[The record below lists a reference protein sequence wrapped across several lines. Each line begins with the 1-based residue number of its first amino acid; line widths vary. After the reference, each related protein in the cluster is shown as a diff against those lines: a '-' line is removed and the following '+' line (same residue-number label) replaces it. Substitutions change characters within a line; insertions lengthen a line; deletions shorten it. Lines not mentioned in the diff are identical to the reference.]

1 MNNYTIYHC
10 HTDISNLSG
19 AGMDSVTKYQDYV
32 ARAKECGMNAL
43 CFSEHGNFF
52 LWKKKKDAIEA
63 AGMKYLHG
71 IEIYV
76 AEKLLWE
83 TEDNPNPH
91 KVRDN
96 YHCVLIAKN
105 LAGLK
110 ELNKLSSIAFREEQ
124 RYYSPRI
131 TFEQL
136 INTSDNIIITTA
148 CVGGILCKGN
158 EDIKN
163 RFIEFLAEHKDRCFL
178 EIQHHNVEKQKE
190 YNLYLHELSQK
201 YGIPLIAGTD
211 THALNDVHAEA
222 RKVLQKSKKVQFND
236 DEAEWD
242 LTFKTYDELVKAY
255 QKQNCLPESVY
266 LEAIQNTNV
275 MADMVENIT
284 LDTSFKYPKV
294 FPNSTELLR
303 SKLFNETSIR
313 YAMEDGFTREQVV
326 DRLNEE
332 METFIAVDAVDYILL
347 QEYIATWCHNHDI
360 WCGPARGSAAS
371 SLALYILHVT
381 EVNPMKHNF
390 AFWRFMNKDKYSLA
404 DVDLDWGNE
413 DRDRTKYWMLHDKM
427 DFSNMQTTEIIT
439 FNTLGLRGAIRDF
452 GRGLDISLDT
462 VNEICNAICLVSEG
476 ENKKE
481 VIDESWRKK
490 YAELF
495 KYVDLAQGVCTS
507 IGAHAS
513 GVVAASTD
521 VDLEAEIGTCYLK
534 GDEYLVS
541 VLNMKE
547 LDSLNF
553 VKEDVLG
560 LTNISCIN
568 KSCKLANIPKL
579 TAKTVDVNDDK
590 VWESVRDDTSLIFEV
605 NSPYGARTVSQ
616 MYSDK
621 VWRKIKKSNP
631 SITKFDLFAYISAL
645 IRPCGKEVYPKA
657 VQGEGYV
664 SGVKDIDDLLANEM
678 GYPIMQESQMSFVQ
692 NFCGYTFLQSD
703 KLRKCVARGSK
714 ILMSDGSLKNIEDIE
729 IGDTVCTFD
738 DYACSSNKV
747 ISKYDNGK
755 KRIVEVKCDSGF
767 KIRCTADHR
776 ILTQRG
782 YVEAKDLTTK
792 DFVFTPKTIK
802 KYNDGIKSNR
812 KPSNDTLW
820 MLGALIGDGTIY
832 SKEHLAF
839 TNSDIEIIEKFK
851 ASVAQIGVKGNPDFS
866 IFIADGKTVDK
877 VYQCKIKSG
886 SFKDSIWNLIV
897 KFGLNHKAAEKE
909 IPIQVQHYSATE
921 KLAYFLAG
929 MFNTDGGYNLGRGT
943 IEYYSISKNLVYQL
957 QAQLLKFGIY
967 SQVGTKKVSG
977 YDYNSY
983 ILAIGD
989 KKSLHSFRDN
999 ILCYVV
1005 GNKYNELNNII
1016 LSNNTG
1022 RYFVPESCKKEFLKY
1037 CHDRNLSMR
1046 DVSLEKFGKE
1056 IRTTNGYPLNID
1068 DAKEMCSAVYM
1079 PETYAIVNSD
1089 FITQRVISVCDDG
1102 EDEVYDIGVENTHN
1116 FIADGVVCHNC
1127 VAKKLGTKDQ
1137 LPIIRKGFEE
1147 NAKVRYHL
1155 SDAKTDEIM
1164 NVFLNCILYATR
1176 YSFSSIHSYSYAY
1189 ISYECAWLR
1198 YYYPLEFLSC
1208 CLNEWQGNSERT
1220 IEATTYA
1227 TKKKIKI
1234 LPPKFRH
1241 SKAEYF
1247 PDKESNS
1254 IYKGIG
1260 SVKFMNQSCA
1270 DDLYN
1275 LRNNNYNS
1283 FVDLLRDIYG
1293 KTSVNARQLDI
1304 LIKLDFFEEFGNAKE
1319 LLRLVKMYDMFGE
1332 AKKIGKE
1339 KLANSDVVRAIVERH
1354 SIGITK
1360 AGKEAKFY
1368 SQLDNMAILNECET
1382 LIMSLGIK
1390 PMTIKEKAE
1399 IQKEYMGY
1407 VDIATGKQEDRPKLY
1422 ILDVKTLKSKTT
1434 GKTWARQ
1441 ITAQSIGSGKQSNY
1455 TITSKNYHEEFQ
1467 VGDVI
1472 LCKHLE
1478 KQKDYWHITNYEVLV
1493 NI

>member
-178 EIQHHNVEKQKE
+178 EVQHHNVEKQKE
-190 YNLYLHELSQK
+190 YNLYLYELSQK

-211 THALNDVHAEA
+211 THALNDAHAEA

-236 DEAEWD
+236 DEAGWD

-255 QKQNCLPESVY
+255 QRQNCLPESVY

-275 MADMVENIT
+275 MADMVESIT

-313 YAMEDGFTREQVV
+313 YVMEDGFTREQVI

-427 DFSNMQTTEIIT
+427 DFPNMQTTEIIT

-452 GRGLDISLDT
+452 GRGLEIPLDT

-490 YAELF
+490 YPKLF
-495 KYVDLAQGVCTS
+495 NYVDLAQGVCTS

-579 TAKTVDVNDDK
+579 SAKTVDVNDDK

-692 NFCGYTFLQSD
+692 KFCGYTFLQSD
-703 KLRKCVARGSK
+703 KLRKA
-714 ILMSDGSLKNIEDIE
+714 
-729 IGDTVCTFD
+729 
-738 DYACSSNKV
+738 
-747 ISKYDNGK
+747 
-755 KRIVEVKCDSGF
+755 
-767 KIRCTADHR
+767 
-776 ILTQRG
+776 
-782 YVEAKDLTTK
+782 
-792 DFVFTPKTIK
+792 
-802 KYNDGIKSNR
+802 
-812 KPSNDTLW
+812 
-820 MLGALIGDGTIY
+820 
-832 SKEHLAF
+832 
-839 TNSDIEIIEKFK
+839 
-851 ASVAQIGVKGNPDFS
+851 
-866 IFIADGKTVDK
+866 
-877 VYQCKIKSG
+877 
-886 SFKDSIWNLIV
+886 
-897 KFGLNHKAAEKE
+897 
-909 IPIQVQHYSATE
+909 
-921 KLAYFLAG
+921 
-929 MFNTDGGYNLGRGT
+929 
-943 IEYYSISKNLVYQL
+943 
-957 QAQLLKFGIY
+957 
-967 SQVGTKKVSG
+967 
-977 YDYNSY
+977 
-983 ILAIGD
+983 
-989 KKSLHSFRDN
+989 
-999 ILCYVV
+999 
-1005 GNKYNELNNII
+1005 
-1016 LSNNTG
+1016 
-1022 RYFVPESCKKEFLKY
+1022 
-1037 CHDRNLSMR
+1037 
-1046 DVSLEKFGKE
+1046 
-1056 IRTTNGYPLNID
+1056 
-1068 DAKEMCSAVYM
+1068 
-1079 PETYAIVNSD
+1079 
-1089 FITQRVISVCDDG
+1089 
-1102 EDEVYDIGVENTHN
+1102 
-1116 FIADGVVCHNC
+1116 
-1127 VAKKLGTKDQ
+1127 VAKKAGTRDQ

-1164 NVFLNCILYATR
+1164 DVFLNCILYATR

-1247 PDKESNS
+1247 PDKESHS

-1275 LRNNNYNS
+1275 LRDNHYDS
-1283 FVDLLRDIYG
+1283 FVDLLRDIYE
-1293 KTSVNARQLDI
+1293 KTSVNSRQLDI
-1304 LIKLDFFEEFGNAKE
+1304 LIKLDFFDEFGNAKE
-1319 LLRLVKMYDMFGE
+1319 LLRLVKMYDMFGT
-1332 AKKIGKE
+1332 AKTLKKE
-1339 KLANSDVVRAIVERH
+1339 KLANSDVVKAIVERH
-1354 SIGITK
+1354 SIGTTK
-1360 AGKEAKFY
+1360 AGKESKSY
-1368 SQLDNMAILNECET
+1368 TQLDNMAILNECET

-1422 ILDVKTLKSKTT
+1422 ILDVKALKSKAS

-1472 LCKHLE
+1472 LCKHFE
-1478 KQKDYWHITNYEVLV
+1478 KQKDYWHITNYEVLI

>member
-1 MNNYTIYHC
+1 MHLDRCTIFVYNNNQKGVGNLNNYTIYHC

-76 AEKLLWE
+76 AEKLWWE
-83 TEDNPNPH
+83 TEDNPAPH

-190 YNLYLHELSQK
+190 YNLYLYELSQK

-222 RKVLQKSKKVQFND
+222 RLILQKAKKNEYND
-236 DEAEWD
+236 DEAGWD
-242 LTFKTYDELVKAY
+242 LTFKTYDELVEAY
-255 QKQNCLPESVY
+255 RNQNCLPEKVY
-266 LEAIQNTNV
+266 LEAIQNTNI

-294 FPNSTELLR
+294 FRNPTELLR
-303 SKLFNETSIR
+303 SKLFSESSIK
-313 YAMEDGFTREQVV
+313 YAMEDGFTHEQVI

-347 QEYIATWCHNHDI
+347 QEHIARWCHEHDI

-427 DFSNMQTTEIIT
+427 GFPNMQTTEIIT
-439 FNTLGLRGAIRDF
+439 FNTLGLKSAIRDF
-452 GRGLDISLDT
+452 GRGLNVSLET
-462 VNEICNAICLVSEG
+462 VSQIAKAVHEETDG

-490 YAELF
+490 YPKLF

-579 TAKTVDVNDDK
+579 SAKTIDVNDDK
-590 VWESVRDDTSLIFEV
+590 VWNSIRDDTSLIFEL

-616 MYSDK
+616 MYSEK
-621 VWRKIKKSNP
+621 VWNKIKKSNP

-645 IRPCGKEVYPKA
+645 IRPCGKGVYPKA
-657 VQGEGYV
+657 VQGDGYV
-664 SGVKDIDDLLANEM
+664 SGVKDIDNLLASEM

-692 NFCGYTFLQSD
+692 EFCGYTFLQAD
-703 KLRKCVARGSK
+703 KLRK
-714 ILMSDGSLKNIEDIE
+714 I
-729 IGDTVCTFD
+729 IG
-738 DYACSSNKV
+738 
-747 ISKYDNGK
+747 
-755 KRIVEVKCDSGF
+755 
-767 KIRCTADHR
+767 
-776 ILTQRG
+776 
-782 YVEAKDLTTK
+782 
-792 DFVFTPKTIK
+792 
-802 KYNDGIKSNR
+802 
-812 KPSNDTLW
+812 
-820 MLGALIGDGTIY
+820 
-832 SKEHLAF
+832 
-839 TNSDIEIIEKFK
+839 
-851 ASVAQIGVKGNPDFS
+851 
-866 IFIADGKTVDK
+866 
-877 VYQCKIKSG
+877 
-886 SFKDSIWNLIV
+886 
-897 KFGLNHKAAEKE
+897 
-909 IPIQVQHYSATE
+909 
-921 KLAYFLAG
+921 
-929 MFNTDGGYNLGRGT
+929 
-943 IEYYSISKNLVYQL
+943 
-957 QAQLLKFGIY
+957 
-967 SQVGTKKVSG
+967 
-977 YDYNSY
+977 
-983 ILAIGD
+983 
-989 KKSLHSFRDN
+989 
-999 ILCYVV
+999 
-1005 GNKYNELNNII
+1005 
-1016 LSNNTG
+1016 
-1022 RYFVPESCKKEFLKY
+1022 
-1037 CHDRNLSMR
+1037 
-1046 DVSLEKFGKE
+1046 
-1056 IRTTNGYPLNID
+1056 
-1068 DAKEMCSAVYM
+1068 
-1079 PETYAIVNSD
+1079 
-1089 FITQRVISVCDDG
+1089 
-1102 EDEVYDIGVENTHN
+1102 
-1116 FIADGVVCHNC
+1116 
-1127 VAKKLGTKDQ
+1127 KKLGTKEQ

-1147 NAKVRYHL
+1147 NAKVKYSL
-1155 SDAKTDEIM
+1155 SGEKTDEIM
-1164 NVFLNCILYATR
+1164 DIFLNCVLYATR
-1176 YSFSSIHSYSYAY
+1176 YSFSSIHAYSYTY

-1198 YYYPLEFLSC
+1198 YYYPFEFLSC
-1208 CLNEWQGNSERT
+1208 CLNEWQGNSART
-1220 IEATTYA
+1220 AEATAYA
-1227 TKKKIKI
+1227 MKHGIKI

-1247 PDKESNS
+1247 PDKEASA

-1275 LRNNNYNS
+1275 LRGNHYNS

-1304 LIKLDFFEEFGNAKE
+1304 LIKLDFFEEFGNSRE
-1319 LLRLVKMYDMFGE
+1319 LLRLVKMYDMFGK

-1339 KLANSDVVRAIVERH
+1339 KLVNSDIVKAIVERH
-1354 SIGITK
+1354 SISVTK
-1360 AGKEAKFY
+1360 AGKEAKSY

-1390 PMTIKEKAE
+1390 PMTIKEKAD
-1399 IQKEYMGY
+1399 IQKDYMGY
-1407 VDIATGKQEDRPKLY
+1407 IDLTTGRQEDRPKLY
-1422 ILDVKTLKSKTT
+1422 VIDIKELRSKAT
-1434 GKTWARQ
+1434 GRVWARQ

-1472 LCKHLE
+1472 LCKHLQ
-1478 KQKDYWHITNYEVLV
+1478 KQKDYWHITNYEVLI

>member
-131 TFEQL
+131 TFDQL
-136 INTSDNIIITTA
+136 INTSDNIVITTA

-158 EDIKN
+158 NGIRE
-163 RFIEFLAEHKDRCFL
+163 RFIKFLAEHKDRCFL

-190 YNLYLHELSQK
+190 YNLYLYELHQK

-211 THALNDVHAEA
+211 THALNDVHAKA
-222 RKVLQKSKKVQFND
+222 RLILQKAKKNEYND
-236 DEAEWD
+236 DEAGWD
-242 LTFKTYDELVKAY
+242 LTFKTYDELIEAY
-255 QKQNCLPESVY
+255 RKQNCLPEKVY

-275 MADMVENIT
+275 MADMVENIA

-294 FPNSTELLR
+294 FRNPTELLR
-303 SKLFNETSIR
+303 SKLFSESSIR
-313 YAMEDGFTREQVV
+313 YAMEDGFTREQVTN
-326 DRLNEE
+326 RLNEE

-347 QEYIATWCHNHDI
+347 QEHIATWCHNHDI

-427 DFSNMQTTEIIT
+427 DFPNMQTTEIIT

-452 GRGLDISLDT
+452 GRGLEIPLDT

-495 KYVDLAQGVCTS
+495 NYVDLAQGVCTS

-568 KSCKLANIPKL
+568 KSCKLASIPKL
-579 TAKTVDVNDDK
+579 SAKTIDTNDDK
-590 VWESVRDDTSLIFEV
+590 VWDSIRDDTSLIFEL

-616 MYSDK
+616 MYSEK
-621 VWRKIKKSNP
+621 VWNKIKKSNP

-645 IRPCGKEVYPKA
+645 IRPCGKGVYPKA

-664 SGVKDIDDLLANEM
+664 SGVKDIDSLLASEM

-692 NFCGYTFLQSD
+692 EFCGYTFLQAD
-703 KLRKCVARGSK
+703 KLRK
-714 ILMSDGSLKNIEDIE
+714 I
-729 IGDTVCTFD
+729 IG
-738 DYACSSNKV
+738 
-747 ISKYDNGK
+747 
-755 KRIVEVKCDSGF
+755 
-767 KIRCTADHR
+767 
-776 ILTQRG
+776 
-782 YVEAKDLTTK
+782 
-792 DFVFTPKTIK
+792 
-802 KYNDGIKSNR
+802 
-812 KPSNDTLW
+812 
-820 MLGALIGDGTIY
+820 
-832 SKEHLAF
+832 
-839 TNSDIEIIEKFK
+839 
-851 ASVAQIGVKGNPDFS
+851 
-866 IFIADGKTVDK
+866 
-877 VYQCKIKSG
+877 
-886 SFKDSIWNLIV
+886 
-897 KFGLNHKAAEKE
+897 
-909 IPIQVQHYSATE
+909 
-921 KLAYFLAG
+921 
-929 MFNTDGGYNLGRGT
+929 
-943 IEYYSISKNLVYQL
+943 
-957 QAQLLKFGIY
+957 
-967 SQVGTKKVSG
+967 
-977 YDYNSY
+977 
-983 ILAIGD
+983 
-989 KKSLHSFRDN
+989 
-999 ILCYVV
+999 
-1005 GNKYNELNNII
+1005 
-1016 LSNNTG
+1016 
-1022 RYFVPESCKKEFLKY
+1022 
-1037 CHDRNLSMR
+1037 
-1046 DVSLEKFGKE
+1046 
-1056 IRTTNGYPLNID
+1056 
-1068 DAKEMCSAVYM
+1068 
-1079 PETYAIVNSD
+1079 
-1089 FITQRVISVCDDG
+1089 
-1102 EDEVYDIGVENTHN
+1102 
-1116 FIADGVVCHNC
+1116 
-1127 VAKKLGTKDQ
+1127 KKLGTKEQ

-1147 NAKVRYHL
+1147 NAKVKYNL
-1155 SDAKTDEIM
+1155 SDKKTDEVMDI
-1164 NVFLNCILYATR
+1164 FLNCVLYATR
-1176 YSFSSIHSYSYAY
+1176 YSFSSIHAYSYTY

-1227 TKKKIKI
+1227 IKKKIKI

-1260 SVKFMNQSCA
+1260 SIKFMNQSCA
-1270 DDLYN
+1270 DDLYS
-1275 LRNNNYNS
+1275 LRDNHYNS
-1283 FVDLLRDIYG
+1283 FVDLLRDIYE

-1319 LLRLVKMYDMFGE
+1319 LLRLVKMYDMFGT
-1332 AKKIGKE
+1332 AKTLKKE

-1354 SIGITK
+1354 SIGTTK
-1360 AGKEAKFY
+1360 AGKESKSY
-1368 SQLDNMAILNECET
+1368 TQLDNMAILNECET

-1407 VDIATGKQEDRPKLY
+1407 IDIATGKQEDRPKLY
-1422 ILDVKTLKSKTT
+1422 ILDVKTLKSKAS
-1434 GKTWARQ
+1434 GRTWARQ

>member
-43 CFSEHGNFF
+43 CFSEHGNLF

-131 TFEQL
+131 TFDQL

-158 EDIKN
+158 NGIRE
-163 RFIEFLAEHKDRCFL
+163 RFIKFLAGHKDRCFL
-178 EIQHHNVEKQKE
+178 EIQHHNVEKQKV
-190 YNLYLHELSQK
+190 YNLYLYELHQK

-211 THALNDVHAEA
+211 THALNDVHAKA
-222 RKVLQKSKKVQFND
+222 RLILQKAKKNEYND
-236 DEAEWD
+236 DEAGWD
-242 LTFKTYDELVKAY
+242 LTFKTYDELIEAY
-255 QKQNCLPESVY
+255 RKQNCLPEKVY

-275 MADMVENIT
+275 MADMVENIA

-294 FPNSTELLR
+294 FRNPTELLR
-303 SKLFNETSIR
+303 SKLFSESSIR
-313 YAMEDGFTREQVV
+313 YAMEDGFTREQVTN
-326 DRLNEE
+326 RLNEE

-347 QEYIATWCHNHDI
+347 QEHIATWCHNHDI

-427 DFSNMQTTEIIT
+427 DFPNMQTTEIIT

-452 GRGLDISLDT
+452 GRGLEIPLDT

-495 KYVDLAQGVCTS
+495 NYVDLAQGVCTS

-513 GVVAASTD
+513 GIVAASTD

-568 KSCKLANIPKL
+568 KSCKLASIPKL
-579 TAKTVDVNDDK
+579 SAKTIDTNDDK
-590 VWESVRDDTSLIFEV
+590 VWDSIRDDTSLIFEL

-616 MYSDK
+616 MYSEK
-621 VWRKIKKSNP
+621 VWNKIKKSNP

-645 IRPCGKEVYPKA
+645 IRPCGKGVYPKA

-664 SGVKDIDDLLANEM
+664 SGVKDIDSLLASEM

-692 NFCGYTFLQSD
+692 EFCGYTFLQAD
-703 KLRKCVARGSK
+703 KLRK
-714 ILMSDGSLKNIEDIE
+714 I
-729 IGDTVCTFD
+729 IG
-738 DYACSSNKV
+738 
-747 ISKYDNGK
+747 
-755 KRIVEVKCDSGF
+755 
-767 KIRCTADHR
+767 
-776 ILTQRG
+776 
-782 YVEAKDLTTK
+782 
-792 DFVFTPKTIK
+792 
-802 KYNDGIKSNR
+802 
-812 KPSNDTLW
+812 
-820 MLGALIGDGTIY
+820 
-832 SKEHLAF
+832 
-839 TNSDIEIIEKFK
+839 
-851 ASVAQIGVKGNPDFS
+851 
-866 IFIADGKTVDK
+866 
-877 VYQCKIKSG
+877 
-886 SFKDSIWNLIV
+886 
-897 KFGLNHKAAEKE
+897 
-909 IPIQVQHYSATE
+909 
-921 KLAYFLAG
+921 
-929 MFNTDGGYNLGRGT
+929 
-943 IEYYSISKNLVYQL
+943 
-957 QAQLLKFGIY
+957 
-967 SQVGTKKVSG
+967 
-977 YDYNSY
+977 
-983 ILAIGD
+983 
-989 KKSLHSFRDN
+989 
-999 ILCYVV
+999 
-1005 GNKYNELNNII
+1005 
-1016 LSNNTG
+1016 
-1022 RYFVPESCKKEFLKY
+1022 
-1037 CHDRNLSMR
+1037 
-1046 DVSLEKFGKE
+1046 
-1056 IRTTNGYPLNID
+1056 
-1068 DAKEMCSAVYM
+1068 
-1079 PETYAIVNSD
+1079 
-1089 FITQRVISVCDDG
+1089 
-1102 EDEVYDIGVENTHN
+1102 
-1116 FIADGVVCHNC
+1116 
-1127 VAKKLGTKDQ
+1127 KKLGTKEQ

-1147 NAKVRYHL
+1147 NAKVKYNL
-1155 SDAKTDEIM
+1155 SDKKTDEVMDI
-1164 NVFLNCILYATR
+1164 FLNCVLYATR
-1176 YSFSSIHSYSYAY
+1176 YSFSSIHAYSYTY

-1227 TKKKIKI
+1227 IKKKIKI

-1260 SVKFMNQSCA
+1260 SIKFMNQSCA
-1270 DDLYN
+1270 DDLYS
-1275 LRNNNYNS
+1275 LRDNHYNS
-1283 FVDLLRDIYG
+1283 FVDLLRDIYE

-1319 LLRLVKMYDMFGE
+1319 LLRLVKMYDMFGT
-1332 AKKIGKE
+1332 AKTLKKE
-1339 KLANSDVVRAIVERH
+1339 KLANSDVVKAIVERH
-1354 SIGITK
+1354 SIGTTK
-1360 AGKEAKFY
+1360 AGKESKSY

-1390 PMTIKEKAE
+1390 PMTIKEKAD
-1399 IQKEYMGY
+1399 IQKDYMGY
-1407 VDIATGKQEDRPKLY
+1407 IDLATGKQEDRPKLY
-1422 ILDVKTLKSKTT
+1422 IISVKELKSKVS
-1434 GKTWARQ
+1434 GRIWARQ
-1441 ITAQSIGSGKQSNY
+1441 ITAQSVGSGKQSNY

-1493 NI
+1493 NV

>member
-43 CFSEHGNFF
+43 CFSEHGNLF

-131 TFEQL
+131 TFDQL

-158 EDIKN
+158 NGIRE
-163 RFIEFLAEHKDRCFL
+163 RFIKFLAGHKDRCFL

-190 YNLYLHELSQK
+190 YNLYLYELHQK

-211 THALNDVHAEA
+211 THALNDVHAKA
-222 RKVLQKSKKVQFND
+222 RLILQKAKKNEYND
-236 DEAEWD
+236 DEAGWD
-242 LTFKTYDELVKAY
+242 LTFKTYDELIEAY
-255 QKQNCLPESVY
+255 RKQNCLPEKVY

-275 MADMVENIT
+275 MADMVENIA

-294 FPNSTELLR
+294 FRNPTELLR
-303 SKLFNETSIR
+303 SKLFSESSIR
-313 YAMEDGFTREQVV
+313 YAMEDGFTREQVTN
-326 DRLNEE
+326 RLNEE

-347 QEYIATWCHNHDI
+347 QEHIATWCHNHDI

-427 DFSNMQTTEIIT
+427 DFPNMQTTEIIT

-452 GRGLDISLDT
+452 GRGLEIPLDT

-495 KYVDLAQGVCTS
+495 NYVDLAQGVCTS

-513 GVVAASTD
+513 GIVAASTD

-568 KSCKLANIPKL
+568 KSCKLASIPKL
-579 TAKTVDVNDDK
+579 SAKTIDTNDDK
-590 VWESVRDDTSLIFEV
+590 VWDSIRDDTSLIFEL

-616 MYSDK
+616 MYSEK
-621 VWRKIKKSNP
+621 VWNKIKKSNP

-645 IRPCGKEVYPKA
+645 IRPCGKGVYPKA

-664 SGVKDIDDLLANEM
+664 SGVKDIDSLLASEM

-692 NFCGYTFLQSD
+692 EFCGYTFLQAD
-703 KLRKCVARGSK
+703 KLRK
-714 ILMSDGSLKNIEDIE
+714 I
-729 IGDTVCTFD
+729 IG
-738 DYACSSNKV
+738 
-747 ISKYDNGK
+747 
-755 KRIVEVKCDSGF
+755 
-767 KIRCTADHR
+767 
-776 ILTQRG
+776 
-782 YVEAKDLTTK
+782 
-792 DFVFTPKTIK
+792 
-802 KYNDGIKSNR
+802 
-812 KPSNDTLW
+812 
-820 MLGALIGDGTIY
+820 
-832 SKEHLAF
+832 
-839 TNSDIEIIEKFK
+839 
-851 ASVAQIGVKGNPDFS
+851 
-866 IFIADGKTVDK
+866 
-877 VYQCKIKSG
+877 
-886 SFKDSIWNLIV
+886 
-897 KFGLNHKAAEKE
+897 
-909 IPIQVQHYSATE
+909 
-921 KLAYFLAG
+921 
-929 MFNTDGGYNLGRGT
+929 
-943 IEYYSISKNLVYQL
+943 
-957 QAQLLKFGIY
+957 
-967 SQVGTKKVSG
+967 
-977 YDYNSY
+977 
-983 ILAIGD
+983 
-989 KKSLHSFRDN
+989 
-999 ILCYVV
+999 
-1005 GNKYNELNNII
+1005 
-1016 LSNNTG
+1016 
-1022 RYFVPESCKKEFLKY
+1022 
-1037 CHDRNLSMR
+1037 
-1046 DVSLEKFGKE
+1046 
-1056 IRTTNGYPLNID
+1056 
-1068 DAKEMCSAVYM
+1068 
-1079 PETYAIVNSD
+1079 
-1089 FITQRVISVCDDG
+1089 
-1102 EDEVYDIGVENTHN
+1102 
-1116 FIADGVVCHNC
+1116 
-1127 VAKKLGTKDQ
+1127 KKLGTKEQ

-1147 NAKVRYHL
+1147 NAKVKYNL
-1155 SDAKTDEIM
+1155 SDKKTDEVMDI
-1164 NVFLNCILYATR
+1164 FLNCVLYATR
-1176 YSFSSIHSYSYAY
+1176 YSFSSIHAYSYTY

-1227 TKKKIKI
+1227 IKKKIKI

-1260 SVKFMNQSCA
+1260 SIKFMNQSCA
-1270 DDLYN
+1270 DDLYS
-1275 LRNNNYNS
+1275 LRDNHYNS
-1283 FVDLLRDIYG
+1283 FVDLLRDIYE

-1319 LLRLVKMYDMFGE
+1319 LLRLVKMYDMFGT
-1332 AKKIGKE
+1332 AKTLKKE
-1339 KLANSDVVRAIVERH
+1339 KLANSDVVKAIVERH
-1354 SIGITK
+1354 SIGVTK
-1360 AGKEAKFY
+1360 AGKESKSY
-1368 SQLDNMAILNECET
+1368 TQLDNSAIMNECET

>member
-178 EIQHHNVEKQKE
+178 EVQHHNVEKQKE
-190 YNLYLHELSQK
+190 YNLYLYELSQK

-211 THALNDVHAEA
+211 THALNDAHAEA

-236 DEAEWD
+236 DEAGWD

-255 QKQNCLPESVY
+255 QRQNCLPESVY

-275 MADMVENIT
+275 MADMVESIT

-313 YAMEDGFTREQVV
+313 YVMEDGFTREQVI

-427 DFSNMQTTEIIT
+427 GFPNMQTTEIIT

-452 GRGLDISLDT
+452 GRGLEISLDT

-490 YAELF
+490 YPKLF
-495 KYVDLAQGVCTS
+495 NYVDLAQGVCTS

-579 TAKTVDVNDDK
+579 TAKTIDVNDDK

-692 NFCGYTFLQSD
+692 KFCGYTFLQSD
-703 KLRKCVARGSK
+703 KLRKCIARGSR
-714 ILMSDGSLKNIEDIE
+714 ILMSDGSLKNIEDVKV
-729 IGDTVCTFD
+729 GDFVASKEKNLIT
-738 DYACSSNKV
+738 SKKV
-747 ISKYDNGK
+747 TNWFNNGIKDTISIN
-755 KRIVEVKCDSGF
+755 CDCDF
-767 KIRCTADHR
+767 KIHCTKDHR

-782 YVEAKDLTTK
+782 FVEAKDIK
-792 DFVFTPKTIK
+792 IGDFVFTPKK
-802 KYNDGIKSNR
+802 LKNFDDGIKSNR
-812 KPSNDTLW
+812 KPANDILW
-820 MLGALIGDGTIY
+820 MLGALIGDGTIFA
-832 SKEHLAF
+832 KEHLSF
-839 TNSDIEIIEKFK
+839 TNSDPEIIDKFK
-851 ASVAQIGVKGNPDFS
+851 SAVKQTQKSGTPEFYE
-866 IFIADGKTVDK
+866 FTADGKTVDK
-877 VYQCKIKSG
+877 IHYIHIYSG
-886 SFKDSIWNLIV
+886 KFKDAVWNLILGFDM
-897 KFGLNHKAAEKE
+897 KHKSQEKE
-909 IPIQVQHYSATE
+909 IPLQIQKYSATE
-921 KLAYFLAG
+921 KLANFLAG
-929 MFNTDGGYNLGRGT
+929 LFNTDGAYNFTRKA
-943 IEYYSISKNLVYQL
+943 IEYSTISPNLSYQL
-957 QAQLLKFGIY
+957 QAQLYKFGIY
-967 SQVGTKKVSG
+967 SVVASKKVKG
-977 YDYNSY
+977 YNYLSY
-983 ILAIGD
+983 TLTIAD
-989 KKSLHSFRDN
+989 KVSLGNFQHYIMPF
-999 ILCYVV
+999 IV
-1005 GNKYNELNNII
+1005 GKKKAELQEMIDIND
-1016 LSNNTG
+1016 TY
-1022 RYFVPESCKKEFLKY
+1022 RYFLPSSCKKEAVDYCKNIGASSRGLFLK
-1037 CHDRNLSMR
+1037 LFGR
-1046 DVSLEKFGKE
+1046 DYD
-1056 IRTTNGYPLNID
+1056 ITNGYPINIET
-1068 DAKEMCSAVYM
+1068 AKKLSENLYM
-1079 PETYAIVNSD
+1079 PHTYELLTGD
-1089 FITQRVISVCDDG
+1089 FITQRVMSITENGLCEVFDIEV
-1102 EDEVYDIGVENTHN
+1102 EDTHN
-1116 FIADGVVCHNC
+1116 FIADGIVCHNC
-1127 VAKKLGTKDQ
+1127 VAKKAGTRDQ

-1155 SDAKTDEIM
+1155 SDVKTDEIM
-1164 NVFLNCILYATR
+1164 DVFLNCILYATR

-1275 LRNNNYNS
+1275 LRDNHYDS
-1283 FVDLLRDIYG
+1283 FVDLLRDIYE
-1293 KTSVNARQLDI
+1293 KTSVNSRQLDI
-1304 LIKLDFFEEFGNAKE
+1304 LIKLDFFDEFGNAKE
-1319 LLRLVKMYDMFGE
+1319 LLRLVKMYDMFGT
-1332 AKKIGKE
+1332 AKTLKKE

-1354 SIGITK
+1354 SIGTTK
-1360 AGKEAKFY
+1360 AGKESKSY

-1422 ILDVKTLKSKTT
+1422 ILDVKTLKSKAS